1 MACHYSK
8 ILKTRYD
15 KYLILGIFIAIAV
28 TASLTAGILFTLK
41 GVHHRAF

>member
-15 KYLILGIFIAIAV
+15 KYLILGIFITIVLIANLALRQV
-28 TASLTAGILFTLK
+28 S
-41 GVHHRAF
+41 

>member
-15 KYLILGIFIAIAV
+15 KYLILGIFIAIV
-28 TASLTAGILFTLK
+28 LTANLT
-41 GVHHRAF
+41 A